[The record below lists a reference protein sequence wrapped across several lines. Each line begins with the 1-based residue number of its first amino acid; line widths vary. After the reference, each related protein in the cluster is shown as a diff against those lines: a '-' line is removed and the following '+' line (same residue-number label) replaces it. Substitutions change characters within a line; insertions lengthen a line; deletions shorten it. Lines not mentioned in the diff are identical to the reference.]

1 MASSVLPSGLAEAFG
16 LSPVE
21 IRMRSG
27 RMMSV
32 HYDVVDATGQEWFLK
47 CSPTDH
53 RIEHLDLLR
62 AVHGRLNACRIS
74 VPIMRPTCDG
84 RSGWVEG
91 GRLYACYSLMPSE
104 RDALPRE
111 DGEAAGAL
119 LGRIHRALHGAAFT
133 GAVWARSLHDVRKI
147 QEAIIPWLGFMSSAP
162 SDPMDRMVQPYLMHI
177 ARSLSE
183 LPELSRSL
191 APRQLLHGDFNPQ
204 NLVISGGR
212 VAGCIDFGDATIG
225 HPAEDV
231 AEALLYFGGVEEGGR
246 WEADRS
252 LARQF
257 LRGYLSE
264 APLGPEWVERLPLV
278 LAAQSLRQLS
288 KFTVRWNLYKRV
300 PGVRRYI
307 SQLLC
312 TMATPDRAAHAWHG
326 LAAELHI

>member
-133 GAVWARSLHDVRKI
+133 GAVWARSLANRSAAVR
-147 QEAIIPWLGFMSSAP
+147 IPFCPSASTTRIEFRSP
-162 SDPMDRMVQPYLMHI
+162 DPAANPYL
-177 ARSLSE
+177 A
-183 LPELSRSL
+183 
-191 APRQLLHGDFNPQ
+191 
-204 NLVISGGR
+204 
-212 VAGCIDFGDATIG
+212 
-225 HPAEDV
+225 
-231 AEALLYFGGVEEGGR
+231 
-246 WEADRS
+246 
-252 LARQF
+252 
-257 LRGYLSE
+257 
-264 APLGPEWVERLPLV
+264 
-278 LAAQSLRQLS
+278 LAAQLMAGLDGIRRRIDPTAAGFGPVDVDIYHHPEAALLQFRQVPSSLRQAVEALRADHD
-288 KFTVRWNLYKRV
+288 FLLEG
-300 PGVRRYI
+300 GVFSEDLIETFIALKEEEIRRLETHPHPVEFEMYY
-307 SQLLC
+307 
-312 TMATPDRAAHAWHG
+312 DN
-326 LAAELHI
+326 